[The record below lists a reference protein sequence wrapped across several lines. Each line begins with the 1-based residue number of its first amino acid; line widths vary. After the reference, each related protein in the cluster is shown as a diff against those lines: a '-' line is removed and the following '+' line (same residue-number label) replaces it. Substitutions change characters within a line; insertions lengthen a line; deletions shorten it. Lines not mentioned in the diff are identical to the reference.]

1 MELSQFARRAVSI
14 APQATVLEACE
25 TMMAEGI
32 GALVVLH
39 DNGKLLGIISERDV
53 VVRVVAK
60 RRDPEKTQ
68 VADIMTTDVRTVTEN
83 TTDAQAMEMMH
94 RGRFR
99 HLPLID
105 SSGKVTGMLSMRRV
119 LRAHVGELALKNADL
134 LGYISADGPGG

>member
-14 APQATVLEACE
+14 GPQATVLQACE
-25 TMMAEGI
+25 TMVAEGI
-32 GALVVLH
+32 GALVVL
-39 DNGKLLGIISERDV
+39 DDDKLVGIISERDV

-60 RRDPEKTQ
+60 RSDPEKTL
-68 VADIMTTDVRTVTEN
+68 VSEIMTTDVRTVTEN

-105 SSGKVTGMLSMRRV
+105 ASGKVTGMLSMRRV
-119 LRAHVGELALKNADL
+119 LRARVGELALKNADL